1 MTNSKLLRSIFH
13 YAFLLLH
20 PTTRNKERSTGPNE
34 PIEIRDL
41 GHGRRYAYTI
51 TIMSYNM
58 DDKASN
64 ESINGSDRSPEVLTT
79 ISSDRTTSTGGVKR
93 FASAAME
100 KALRRSNA
108 YTKRVK

>member
-1 MTNSKLLRSIFH
+1 MANSKLLRSIFH

-64 ESINGSDRSPEVLTT
+64 ENINESDRSPEVLTT
-79 ISSDRTTSTGGVKR
+79 ISSGRTTSTGVKR
-93 FASAAME
+93 FASVAME

-108 YTKRVK
+108 YTKRV